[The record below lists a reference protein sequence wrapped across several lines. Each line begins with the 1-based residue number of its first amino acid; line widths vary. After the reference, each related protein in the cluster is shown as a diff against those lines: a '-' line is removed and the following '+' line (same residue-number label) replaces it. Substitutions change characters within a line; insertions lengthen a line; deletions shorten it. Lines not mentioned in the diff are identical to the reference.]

1 MGFLTEFWR
10 KWYYNRS
17 NGEDGAVLGAMG
29 RKVRQRYTGKREEEG
44 ITLKAKARSA
54 LRWNG
59 CYVFCPLHVDTGSVE
74 LSGLG
79 QIRPLCLTSLLGKIR
94 GLS

>member
-10 KWYYNRS
+10 KWCYNRS

-29 RKVRQRYTGKREEEG
+29 REVRQRYTGKREEEG
-44 ITLKAKARSA
+44 IILRAKARSA

-59 CYVFCPLHVDTGSVE
+59 CCVFCPLHVE
-74 LSGLG
+74 LGGLG
-79 QIRPLCLTSLLGKIR
+79 QIRPLCLTSLLGKIKA
-94 GLS
+94 LS